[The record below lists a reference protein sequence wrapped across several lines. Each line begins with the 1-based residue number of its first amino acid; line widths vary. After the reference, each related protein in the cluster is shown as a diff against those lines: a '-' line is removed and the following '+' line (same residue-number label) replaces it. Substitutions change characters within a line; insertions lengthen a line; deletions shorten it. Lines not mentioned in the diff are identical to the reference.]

1 MFHKSEKEKYFAYL
15 AHTACDDANFILGFE
30 VTSGNIHDSVAFQ
43 EGYINVYK
51 RYKDLG
57 AMSIDLEY
65 RIMIELMKFM
75 LIKT

>member
-51 RYKDLG
+51 R
-57 AMSIDLEY
+57 I
-65 RIMIELMKFM
+65 
-75 LIKT
+75 